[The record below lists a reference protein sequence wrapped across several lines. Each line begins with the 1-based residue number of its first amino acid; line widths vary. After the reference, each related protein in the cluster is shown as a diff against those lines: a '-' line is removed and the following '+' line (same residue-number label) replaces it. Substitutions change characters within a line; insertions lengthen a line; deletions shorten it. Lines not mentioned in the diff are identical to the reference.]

1 MVQVINLGPSRG
13 QLQAEILGQGAQQLG
28 QGLGEFMGNYF
39 AGKALDDLSND
50 PSLKDAPLSERWQ
63 AAQSRMAKYGERGQK
78 LLQQRVMMEQQAQKE
93 KSQKQE
99 SKLVQKL
106 LRGEE
111 ISDEELEGTRPELQI
126 MAHKA
131 RQPKSPPGGV
141 TAQPVPEQVNKAIAS
156 VLSNSKG
163 LNADQ
168 LKLAMDQAQIPPIYS
183 NGYVE
188 SRRQE
193 TKPTFEPES
202 EKLEAKRVANLSTA
216 VEKDYITA
224 KNENIRL
231 ERMEE
236 LSGKENLS
244 TPLMIKA
251 LDTIGLPIGI
261 LSNPDTEEY
270 RKLET
275 DFIRDARDVF
285 PGGRITNYEIQSYLK
300 TIPTLLN
307 SKEGREAIIRNRKL
321 FNEAKEIKYNE
332 YKNILKENSG
342 KKPPNLGIL
351 LEERTADKISDIED
365 KFKQGIQKETE
376 KFQQSIPMLDP
387 QGRPVNIP
395 PNQIERALKSGAKFR

>member
-1 MVQVINLGPSRG
+1 MVQIIERGPSLSALSG
-13 QLQAEILGQGAQQLG
+13 QMLGQSLG
-28 QGLGEFMGNYF
+28 QGLGQFTGDYL
-39 AGKALDDLSND
+39 ATKALEDIASK
-50 PSLKDAPLSERWQ
+50 PELKNAPLSERWSALQ
-63 AAQSRMAKYGERGQK
+63 GAMGKYGERGQR
-78 LLQQRVMMEQQAQKE
+78 LLQQRLQMEQQAEQEKTQK
-93 KSQKQE
+93 KE
-99 SKLVQKL
+99 SKLIRRL
-106 LRGEE
+106 LNGEQ
-111 ISDEELEGTRPELQI
+111 IDPEEFEGTRPELQI

-131 RQPKSPPGGV
+131 VQPKAPPGGLSG
-141 TAQPVPEQVNKAIAS
+141 QPVPPEINQAIET
-156 VLSNSKG
+156 VLQNSKG
-163 LNADQ
+163 MSADQ
-168 LKLAMDQAQIPPIYS
+168 LKMNMDRAGIPPTYS

-193 TKPTFEPES
+193 TKPVFEPEA
-202 EKLEAKRVANLSTA
+202 EKLEAKRVSELATSI
-216 VEKDYITA
+216 EKDYLTA

-231 ERMEE
+231 DRMEE
-236 LSGKENLS
+236 LSGKEGLS

-251 LDTIGLPIGI
+251 LDTVGLPIGI

-332 YKNILKENSG
+332 YKNILKENG
-342 KKPPNLGIL
+342 GRKPPNLGIL
-351 LEERTADKISDIED
+351 LEERVADKISQIED

-376 KFQQSIPMLDP
+376 KFQQPIPMIDP
-387 QGRPVNIP
+387 QGRTVNIP
-395 PNQIERALKSGAKFR
+395 PSQIERALKAGAKFR